1 MDALEDHV
9 PSASLPLAT
18 ACRALGASRATLY
31 RRTSPPTPPRPRTSP
46 PARVLSDAERALVV
60 ATLHSAEFV
69 DQPPREVYGALLSRG
84 EYVASIRTMY
94 RVLAALG
101 ESQERRRGHVHRAVN
116 KPVLVATAPNQ
127 VWTWDITKVRGVERG
142 IYYYVFVVLDLFSR
156 YVVGWL
162 VAEHENA
169 TLATHLI
176 AETAERHAVAPGSLT
191 LHSDRGSPMTAGSMV
206 QLLATLG
213 IEQSLSRPRVSD
225 DNPFVE
231 SHFKTA
237 KYQPDYP
244 GQFASATHTRG
255 WFAQLFSWYNDD
267 HHHEGLALFT
277 PADVFFARV
286 NAVAARRQQALDA
299 AYAEHPE
306 RFVRGRPTAKLPPAR
321 VTINAPPA
329 DAAGV
334 VAPRQP
340 ESEVPA
346 GGALRPSSAASP
358 GARPQRRS
366 REPSE
371 PPAATRSR
379 PCGEHGEDG
388 EKAPLT
394 EAKTGASCPPRWADA
409 PAHTALPT

>member
-1 MDALEDHV
+1 MDALEDHL
-9 PSASLPLAT
+9 PSPGLSMAA
-18 ACRALGASRATLY
+18 ACDALGASRATLY
-31 RRTSPPTPPRPRTSP
+31 RRTSAPPPSKPRTSP
-46 PARVLSDAERALVV
+46 SPRALSDAERALVV
-60 ATLHSAEFV
+60 ATLHSPEFA

-94 RVLAALG
+94 RILATLG
-101 ESQERRRGHVHRAVN
+101 ESAERRRGHVHRHAT
-116 KPVLVATAPNQ
+116 KPVLEATAPNQ
-127 VWTWDITKVRGVERG
+127 VWTWDITKVRGPERG

-162 VAEHENA
+162 AAEHENA

-176 AETAERHAVAPGSLT
+176 SETSERLEIAPDTLT
-191 LHSDRGSPMTAGSMV
+191 LHSDRGAPMTAGSMV

-244 GQFASATHTRG
+244 ERFASLTHTRG
-255 WFAQLFSWYNDD
+255 WFEQLLRWYNDD

-277 PADVFFARV
+277 PADVFFGRV
-286 NAVAARRQQALDA
+286 DAVAARRQQALDA

-306 RFVRGRPTAKLPPAR
+306 RFVRGRPTVKLPPAR

-329 DAAGV
+329 DTTSVAA
-334 VAPRQP
+334 PTPP

-366 REPSE
+366 REPSQ
-371 PPAATRSR
+371 PPGATRSR
-379 PCGEHGEDG
+379 LRGEHGEDG

-394 EAKTGASCPPRWADA
+394 EARTGAPSPPRWAEA
-409 PAHTALPT
+409 PADRAIPT

>member
-1 MDALEDHV
+1 MDALESHV
-9 PSASLPLAT
+9 PSASMPIAA

-31 RRTSPPTPPRPRTSP
+31 RRTSPPKPPTPRTSP
-46 PARVLSDAERALVV
+46 PPRALTDAERAKVV

-69 DQPPREVYGALLSRG
+69 DQPPREVYATLLSRG
-84 EYVASIRTMY
+84 EYIASIRTMY
-94 RVLAALG
+94 RVLSALG
-101 ESQERRRGHVHRAVN
+101 ETLERRRGHVHRNAV
-116 KPVLVATAPNQ
+116 KPVLEATAPNQ
-127 VWTWDITKVRGVERG
+127 VWTWDITKVRGPERG

-176 AETAERHAVAPGSLT
+176 AETAARHAIAPGSLA

-225 DNPFVE
+225 DNPHVE

-244 GQFASATHTRG
+244 GRFASATHVRG
-255 WFAQLFSWYNDD
+255 WFAQLFEWYNDD

-286 NAVAARRQQALDA
+286 DAVAARRQQALDA
-299 AYAEHPE
+299 AYAAHPE
-306 RFVRGRPTAKLPPAR
+306 RFVQGAPTVARPPTR

-329 DAAGV
+329 DAASA
-334 VAPRQP
+334 VAPAQP

-358 GARPQRRS
+358 GAHPQRRS

-371 PPAATRSR
+371 PPRATRSR
-379 PCGEHGEDG
+379 LCGEHGEDG
-388 EKAPLT
+388 EKAPLA
-394 EAKTGASCPPRWADA
+394 EARTSASSPPRWADT
-409 PAHTALPT
+409 PNLTAICS